1 MQFIGPEGIMLSYKK
16 KPPFRIDLK
25 YIFFFCPEHKI
36 SIIHISLNNG
46 IIEYIGREED
56 VRRWEDLRSC
66 REDRRNEIG
75 GIESMA

>member
-25 YIFFFCPEHKI
+25 YFFSSAPNIKYPSPIFH
-36 SIIHISLNNG
+36 LNDG
-46 IIEYIGREED
+46 FIEYRAREED

-66 REDRRNEIG
+66 REDRRNENG